1 MADLDD
7 LPIPSITDMST
18 DEAIDHLRQM
28 RLARRQPHI
37 PSTKSIKKKESKA
50 MPKMSADQA
59 ANLLKFMEEL

>member
-7 LPIPSITDMST
+7 LPIPSISDQST
-18 DEAIDHLRQM
+18 DEAIEHLRQM

-37 PSTKSIKKKESKA
+37 PSAKSIKKKESKA